1 MITSWRTA
9 VAALATHYR
18 ALAHRERALV
28 AMALLAAT
36 WLAWQTLLA
45 DPLALERQRRAAAS
59 ALAAEQLRAAVDVHL
74 QLQEAVAADPEDR
87 LAREKASLEREL
99 AALDDSL
106 GVQVDRFVEPERMA
120 EVLEALM
127 TAHTGLVMVRA
138 ENLRVEALGG
148 ADDASPRLYRHPLRM
163 VFRGG
168 YFDVVGY
175 LETVERGPWSL
186 GWRSLD
192 YRVDGYPV
200 AEVTLELE
208 TLSRDARWIGL

>member
-1 MITSWRTA
+1 MIKSWQTLTDA
-9 VAALATHYR
+9 VAARYRTLAG
-18 ALAHRERALV
+18 RERGLV
-28 AMALLAAT
+28 AMAAVAVT
-36 WLAWQTLLA
+36 WLVWQTLLS
-45 DPLALERQRRAAAS
+45 DPLTAERQRRAAA
-59 ALAAEQLRAAVDVHL
+59 AAAAAEQLHTASETHQR
-74 QLQEAVAADPEDR
+74 LQESVAADPDDR
-87 LAREKASLEREL
+87 LARERSSLQREL
-99 AALDDSL
+99 ASMDDSL
-106 GVQVDRFVEPERMA
+106 GALVDRFVEPERMA
-120 EVLEALM
+120 ALLESLM
-127 TAHTGLVMVRA
+127 TATTGLVMVRA
-138 ENLRVEALGG
+138 ENLPIEPLGDV
-148 ADDASPRLYRHPLRM
+148 DDAAPQLYRHPLRL